1 MGEDFWKLGIDPALE
16 GTYKVKT
23 VDGKEVEV
31 KPLFQVY
38 LEFFEKSYTP
48 KQAEIITGVPAK
60 KIERLAREIA
70 SHPRNMKLAQG
81 MGVNQYQHADL
92 KDRAMY
98 MICALLWSRR

>member
-1 MGEDFWKLGIDPALE
+1 MDDFVVWDKKSNSPKVITRDDVGEDFWKLGIDTALE

-38 LEFFEKSYTP
+38 HEFFEKSYTP

-60 KIERLAREIA
+60 KIER
-70 SHPRNMKLAQG
+70 
-81 MGVNQYQHADL
+81 
-92 KDRAMY
+92 
-98 MICALLWSRR
+98 

>member
-1 MGEDFWKLGIDPALE
+1 MESIIVPASSSK
-16 GTYKVKT
+16 GFVWTHFPYMA

-81 MGVNQYQHADL
+81 MGVNQYQHA
-92 KDRAMY
+92 
-98 MICALLWSRR
+98 